1 MRRGLVRVEASG
13 RYGDSPRKYTC
24 PRIGVCGP
32 RDSNRIP
39 FNQALVEGSAIGMYP
54 NMFSPRFVRAM
65 VGTMALALVLSACA
79 DSSPGLQSDEAA
91 EIAARVAVTAWGFS
105 RGVDVRDIDAVVL
118 TIFDDGADVRVTS
131 ELYFAQSDA
140 LEDLQFVVPVSREE
154 QNRWVVPSVIVIDR
168 LVASA
173 RTSNAVRRASLA
185 TLTIPIQT
193 PVPPSPS
200 PSPAPSPTPELP
212 AIPPPP
218 EGTVAYESD
227 WSDGIDGW
235 IGASDWQVADSMLLN
250 DGSRQGR
257 EPWIEAP
264 VQVDPW
270 KDMIVEFQIL
280 PLADGFGSFGLIARG
295 SDSGW
300 FELGVRQ
307 QEDEVGSGT
316 PVVTLGANVRR
327 SAQRIQ
333 EEWFTN
339 PVTLTPDPHLFRF
352 EFIAGEIS
360 MFIDGAEVG
369 EIQDGTFATGE
380 FIGLWS
386 ERTPLQVQFFRVT
399 VI

>member
-1 MRRGLVRVEASG
+1 
-13 RYGDSPRKYTC
+13 
-24 PRIGVCGP
+24 
-32 RDSNRIP
+32 
-39 FNQALVEGSAIGMYP
+39 
-54 NMFSPRFVRAM
+54 
-65 VGTMALALVLSACA
+65 
-79 DSSPGLQSDEAA
+79 
-91 EIAARVAVTAWGFS
+91 
-105 RGVDVRDIDAVVL
+105 
-118 TIFDDGADVRVTS
+118 
-131 ELYFAQSDA
+131 
-140 LEDLQFVVPVSREE
+140 
-154 QNRWVVPSVIVIDR
+154 
-168 LVASA
+168 
-173 RTSNAVRRASLA
+173 
-185 TLTIPIQT
+185 
-193 PVPPSPS
+193 
-200 PSPAPSPTPELP
+200 
-212 AIPPPP
+212 
-218 EGTVAYESD
+218 
-227 WSDGIDGW
+227 
-235 IGASDWQVADSMLLN
+235 MLLN